1 MVRYLIFT
9 EHLDTKL
16 IKIDKFDETE
26 RSTKLPYL
34 SYLYDG
40 GLLKNESSRTV
51 HRKRIKCYLHVHF
64 VSSSSRYRPM

>member
-9 EHLDTKL
+9 EHLKFDTKL

-40 GLLKNESSRTV
+40 GLS
-51 HRKRIKCYLHVHF
+51 
-64 VSSSSRYRPM
+64 

>member
-40 GLLKNESSRTV
+40 GLS
-51 HRKRIKCYLHVHF
+51 
-64 VSSSSRYRPM
+64 